1 MTFASWLRTLGRNI
15 EHAATGIVHEPGH
28 IVDEDFS
35 TVKALG
41 NDVVK
46 VAHEGSTA
54 VTDVASNLAMP
65 IALAAAGIGAMFLL
79 KR

>member
-1 MTFASWLRTLGRNI
+1 MGKFANWFRSVGRSI
-15 EHAATGIVHEPGH
+15 EHAAVGVSHFATH

-35 TVKALG
+35 TIKALG
-41 NDVVK
+41 TDVVS
-46 VAHEGSTA
+46 VAHCAAKGVVS
-54 VTDVASNLAMP
+54 SLSMP

>member
-1 MTFASWLRTLGRNI
+1 MTFASWFRTLGRNI
-15 EHAATGIVHEPGH
+15 EQAAVGVVHEAGH
-28 IVDEDFS
+28 IVDEGFS
-35 TVKALG
+35 TVRALG

-54 VTDVASNLAMP
+54 VTGVASSLAMP
-65 IALAAAGIGAMFLL
+65 IALAAGAVGLAFLL